1 MMQTKPPLDEPRL
14 LVAVVPAGVCA
25 SKGWGD
31 QDHGFT
37 TVGMLFFSS
46 ETSPDS
52 RTPSRG
58 PEVGFGVYG
67 VRWVCVCVC
76 ACVTRQA

>member
-37 TVGMLFFSS
+37 TVGMLFFRQKRPRTLALQAAGLRLGS
-46 ETSPDS
+46 ECMELD
-52 RTPSRG
+52 G
-58 PEVGFGVYG
+58 
-67 VRWVCVCVC
+67 CVCVC